1 MQCVKGKKWF
11 ERDPGPI
18 KYGSQRKTRL
28 EGRRGSKPA
37 PAVNK
42 SFFCSQKRNLRLICR
57 YIVHCA
63 GKKEVK
69 KCYKSSGFLLPLFI
83 GLVTLNINLSLGN
96 LQSQAES

>member
-1 MQCVKGKKWF
+1 MSAMQCVNGKKWF

-18 KYGSQRKTRL
+18 KYGSHRKTRL

-42 SFFCSQKRNLRLICR
+42 SFFLPTKKRNLELIFGM

-63 GKKEVK
+63 GKK
-69 KCYKSSGFLLPLFI
+69 G
-83 GLVTLNINLSLGN
+83 
-96 LQSQAES
+96 